1 MLNKSSN
8 FFENK
13 KQLTDPKLLN
23 SSVFKKSSLIN
34 HLLYSEGI
42 SGMVELPKNFIAA
55 AMDKEIGN
63 NFSIKRMLKNNGILN
78 KYEKIYSR
86 WSSKNCHGPHKS

>member
-1 MLNKSSN
+1 M
-8 FFENK
+8 
-13 KQLTDPKLLN
+13 N
-23 SSVFKKSSLIN
+23 SSVFKKSILIN

-63 NFSIKRMLKNNGILN
+63 NFSINRMLKNNGIFN